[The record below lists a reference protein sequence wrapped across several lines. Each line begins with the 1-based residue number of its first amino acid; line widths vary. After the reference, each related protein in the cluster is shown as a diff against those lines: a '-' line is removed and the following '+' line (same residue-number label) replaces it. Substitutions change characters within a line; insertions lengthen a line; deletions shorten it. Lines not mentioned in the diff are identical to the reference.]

1 MYLKYLAISFC
12 KELDKVSPAI
22 TYQLPNLARPGSLG
36 RLVPMMRA
44 KIVDEVEMVYIV
56 TFLILNE

>member
-1 MYLKYLAISFC
+1 M
-12 KELDKVSPAI
+12 DKVSPAI

-44 KIVDEVEMVYIV
+44 KIVDEVELVYIV